1 MRIVGRETPSILA
14 LADRLSDLDLAVRWG
29 GPQTPGAFGALNGK
43 ARLLNGLEQLELFHT
58 LGIPHPDYTT
68 DVADALESH
77 AIGNII
83 MGRLLNHT
91 QGKDIRFSHRLRER
105 GQRVWTKSDFWVKF
119 EPSKREWR
127 FHIFAGR
134 AIARGLKV
142 WNSEVQPPAMPIRSR
157 RLGWTLEHKTDPP
170 KTMREAAK
178 RACVA
183 LGYDFG
189 AVDLLEL
196 PDGRPMVLEVNSR
209 PALRDEYTLAAYEKA
224 IRNL

>member
-14 LADRLSDLDLAVRWG
+14 LAARLPDVDVAVRWG
-29 GPQTPGAFGALNGK
+29 GERDRAALNGNV
-43 ARLLNGLEQLELFHT
+43 RLLNGLEQLELFHT
-58 LGIPHPDYTT
+58 LGLPHPDYTI

-77 AIGNII
+77 AAGEII
-83 MGRLLNHT
+83 MGRLVNHT
-91 QGKDIRFSHRLRER
+91 QGKDIRFSHRPRVR
-105 GQRVWTKSDFWVKF
+105 GQRRWTNSDFWVKF
-119 EPSKREWR
+119 EPSEREWR
-127 FHIFAGR
+127 FHIFQGR

-142 WNSEVQPPAMPIRSR
+142 WNGVQAPVTPIRSR

-170 KTMREAAK
+170 KIMRETAK

-183 LGYDFG
+183 LDYDFG

-196 PDGRPMVLEVNSR
+196 PDGRPMLLEVNSR